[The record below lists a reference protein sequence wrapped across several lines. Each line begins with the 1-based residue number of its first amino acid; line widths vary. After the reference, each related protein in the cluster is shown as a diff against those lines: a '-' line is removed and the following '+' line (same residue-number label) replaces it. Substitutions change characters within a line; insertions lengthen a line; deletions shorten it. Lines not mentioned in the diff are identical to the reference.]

1 MNASSVS
8 AQEPDALE
16 PTQSDAALVAL
27 LLAVDGAGLGG
38 VVLDHPLHET
48 SRQFVEFVRAL
59 LPASAPM
66 RRLPIGVSADRL
78 IGGVDLAATLSTGR
92 LVAERGV
99 LAAADGGMVVVPMAE
114 RVATSVRTTLC
125 EVLDSGALQ
134 VARDGVAERHD
145 ARVIAVLLDESVD
158 DEVMHPALIDRVAF
172 RMALDPAAV
181 SPLARSD
188 ANELQALAETVAEAR
203 TGLPAVTLDD
213 GWVAAIC
220 NTAELF
226 GVASVRAMLFAI
238 RVARAHA
245 ALASRDAVGPD
256 DAEVAARLILAP
268 RATRIPAPPPAEEE
282 PAPPPPPPP
291 QSDDAPPPPPEDR
304 PDDAP
309 EPEPEPPPEE
319 PLTDQDA
326 DSTTPEPPPDG
337 GELLR
342 AAVTSALP
350 PGMLEKLLER
360 MNAGAMSGRVGA
372 EQQNMLR
379 GRPRGARSGL
389 PRGGARLHL
398 LETLRAAAPWQKLR
412 LAATSSP
419 ATSSPATSLPATPSP
434 ATRSAVASPAAG
446 ATQKPRVSVRRED
459 FRIRR
464 FIEKTGT
471 TVHFIVDASGSAAV
485 YRLGEAKG
493 AVELLLAE
501 SYARRDRVSLM
512 AFRGTGTEI
521 LLPPTRALARA
532 KRVLAALPGGGGT
545 PMATAIDAAAQQA
558 LATRRSG
565 SAPLVVILS
574 DGRGNIQRDGTP
586 GRAGAERDAM
596 LASRAFAQFGIP
608 AMFVD
613 TSPRGEPIAR
623 RLADAMRARYI
634 FLPSADAKALGN
646 LVRVAKELT

>member
-1 MNASSVS
+1 MTKSPASDH
-8 AQEPDALE
+8 ADEALS
-16 PTQSDAALVAL
+16 PAPSDTALVAL

-48 SRQFVEFVRAL
+48 SRQFVNYVRAL
-59 LPASAPM
+59 LPEGAPL

-78 IGGVDLAATLSTGR
+78 IGGVDLSATLSTGR

-99 LAAADGGMVVVPMAE
+99 LAAADRGMVVVPMAE
-114 RVATSVRTTLC
+114 RAATSVRTTLC
-125 EVLDSGALQ
+125 EVLDSGALH
-134 VARDGVAERHD
+134 VARDGVAARHD

-158 DEVMHPALIDRVAF
+158 DEAIHPALIDRLAF
-172 RMALDPAAV
+172 RVVLDPAAV
-181 SPLARSD
+181 SPLAKLDIEEQQSVAAAVAAARV
-188 ANELQALAETVAEAR
+188 AL
-203 TGLPAVTLDD
+203 PNVTLDD
-213 GWVAAIC
+213 GWVAALC
-220 NTAELF
+220 NTADMF
-226 GVASVRAMLFAI
+226 GVASVRATLFAM

-245 ALASRDAVGPD
+245 ALAERDAVGPA

-268 RATRIPAPPPAEEE
+268 RATRIPEPPPSEAAKEPPPPGDEA
-282 PAPPPPPPP
+282 PAPPPPEDSPDNAPPPEPPTDPP
-291 QSDDAPPPPPEDR
+291 QSE
-304 PDDAP
+304 
-309 EPEPEPPPEE
+309 
-319 PLTDQDA
+319 QDA
-326 DSTTPEPPPDG
+326 DNKTPEPPPDG
-337 GELLR
+337 GALLR
-342 AAVTSALP
+342 DAVTSALP

-372 EQQNMLR
+372 EQQNMMR

-398 LETLRAAAPWQKLR
+398 LETLRAAAPWQKMR
-412 LAATSSP
+412 LASATSPAAPSPTTSSP
-419 ATSSPATSLPATPSP
+419 TTSSTKKS
-434 ATRSAVASPAAG
+434 
-446 ATQKPRVSVRRED
+446 RVSVRRED

-464 FIEKTGT
+464 FVEKTGT

-558 LATRRSG
+558 LATRRGG

-596 LASRAFAQFGIP
+596 LASRAFAQLGIP

-623 RLADAMRARYI
+623 RLAEAMRARYV